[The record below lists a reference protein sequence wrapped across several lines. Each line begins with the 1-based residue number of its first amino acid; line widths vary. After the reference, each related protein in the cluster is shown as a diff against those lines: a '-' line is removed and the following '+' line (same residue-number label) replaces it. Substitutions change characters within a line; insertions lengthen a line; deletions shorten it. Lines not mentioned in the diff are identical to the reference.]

1 VNKCAAGAVQDE
13 EAGRVAFG
21 GRVLRDEFERQVV
34 VKSGCLHAQ
43 QRSREGEE
51 WVGGE
56 EQD

>member
-1 VNKCAAGAVQDE
+1 MNKCAAGAVQDE

-51 WVGGE
+51 WVGE
-56 EQD
+56 EE